1 MSLDLGQLSLWQN
14 ITVAVLLGLTFIFSV
29 IKIFKVIGFTES
41 GFGKLLLKE
50 QIIAKPGFNRW
61 WVPVASVSIHLC
73 IGSVYAWSIFN
84 PALIKAIGV
93 VTSSADDWALKEVVW
108 IYSTAIVFLG
118 LAAAFAGTW
127 LEKVGP
133 RMVGLVAAFCWGGGF
148 LIGSVGIIN
157 HQLWLIYLGYGVLG
171 GCGLGLGYV
180 SPVSTLIRWFP
191 DRRGM
196 ATGMAIMGFGGGAF
210 FGARIK
216 DFFIQ
221 YYYKA
226 PELLSNITESDL
238 ITKAGKRFAETTEGL
253 KEVVVVGAN
262 DVASMIIPGEVGV
275 YLVGTGSV
283 GVAQTFLTLGV
294 IYFVVMTI
302 ASLSYRVPA
311 EGWVPKGWTPPSDA
325 EIEKKMI
332 TTNHVHIDEALR
344 TPQFYLLWVILC
356 FNVTA
361 GIGVLGVAKTMI
373 TEIFQKKAALIVTS
387 AFTTWYVMLISIFN
401 MAGRIIWASASDYIG
416 RKNTYYCF
424 FILGIILYSSIPIS
438 AQTFDIAPV
447 VVWLILFY
455 AATMIIFTMYGGGF
469 ATIPAYLADMFGTRY
484 VGGIHG
490 RLLTAWSTAGVLG
503 PVIITSLRGSSI
515 NSAINDLAAKV
526 DPQAFLDKF
535 GAGIENLDELVKAK
549 TVTIQNL
556 LEILPPGTPDPTSQV
571 YNKTMIVMACLLGIA
586 LIANFLVKPVDPK
599 HHMKK

>member
-1 MSLDLGQLSLWQN
+1 MNLDLGQLALWQN
-14 ITVAVLLGLTFIFSV
+14 ITVAVVLGLTCIFLI
-29 IKIFKVIGFTES
+29 IKFFKIIGFTES

-50 QIIAKPGFNRW
+50 QIIAKPGFSRW

-157 HQLWLIYLGYGVLG
+157 HQLWLIYLGYGVIG

-226 PELLSNITESDL
+226 PELLSNISESDL
-238 ITKAGKRFAETTEGL
+238 ITKAGKRFTETAEGL
-253 KEVVVVGAN
+253 KEVVVVGTN
-262 DVASMIIPGEVGV
+262 DVANMIVPGDAGV
-275 YLVGTGSV
+275 YLVGSGSV
-283 GVAQTFLTLGV
+283 GVSETFFTLGA

-302 ASLSYRVPA
+302 AALSYRVPA
-311 EGWVPKGWTPPSDA
+311 EGWMPKGWTPPSDA

-332 TTNHVHIDEALR
+332 TTKHVHIDEALR

-401 MAGRIIWASASDYIG
+401 MAGRIIWASASDFIG

-424 FILGIILYSSIPIS
+424 FILGILLYSSIPIS

-469 ATIPAYLADMFGTRY
+469 ATIPAYLADMFGTKY

-515 NSAINDLAAKV
+515 NNAINDLAAKV
-526 DPQAFLDKF
+526 DPQTFLEKF
-535 GAGIENLDELVKAK
+535 GASIENLDELVKAK

-556 LEILPPGTPDPTSQV
+556 LEILPPGTADPTSQV

-586 LIANFLVKPVDPK
+586 LVANFLVKPVNPK
-599 HHMKK
+599 HHMKD

>member
-14 ITVAVLLGLTFIFSV
+14 ITVAVLLGLTFIFSI
-29 IKIFKVIGFTES
+29 IKIFKIIRFTES
-41 GFGKLLLKE
+41 SFGKLLLKE

-196 ATGMAIMGFGGGAF
+196 ATGLAIMGFGGGAF

-226 PELLSNITESDL
+226 PELLSNVSESDL
-238 ITKAGKRFAETTEGL
+238 ITEAGKRFTETAEGL

-262 DVASMIIPGEVGV
+262 DVANMIVPGDVGV

-283 GVAQTFLTLGV
+283 GVSQTFFTLGA

-332 TTNHVHIDEALR
+332 TTKHVHIDEALR
-344 TPQFYLLWVILC
+344 TPQFYLLWIILC

-447 VVWLILFY
+447 IVWLILFY

-469 ATIPAYLADMFGTRY
+469 ATIPAYLADMFGTKY

-515 NSAINDLAAKV
+515 NNAINDLAFKV
-526 DPQAFLDKF
+526 EPQAFLDKF
-535 GAGIENLDELVKAK
+535 GASIENLDELVKAK

-599 HHMKK
+599 HHMKN

>member
-1 MSLDLGQLSLWQN
+1 MSFDLGQLSLWQN
-14 ITVAVLLGLTFIFSV
+14 IAIAVVFGLTFIFSI

-41 GFGKLLLKE
+41 SFGKLLLKE
-50 QIIAKPGFNRW
+50 QIVAKPGFSRW

-133 RMVGLVAAFCWGGGF
+133 RMVGLVAACCWGGGF
-148 LIGSVGIIN
+148 LIGSLGIIN
-157 HQLWLIYLGYGVLG
+157 HQLWLIYLGYGVIG

-226 PELLSNITESDL
+226 PELLSNISESDL

-262 DVASMIIPGEVGV
+262 DVANMIVPGEAGV
-275 YLVGTGSV
+275 YLVGSGSV
-283 GVAQTFLTLGV
+283 GVSETFFTLGV
-294 IYFVVMTI
+294 IYFIVMTL
-302 ASLSYRVPA
+302 AALSYRVPS
-311 EGWVPKGWTPPSDA
+311 EGWVPKGWVPPSDA

-332 TTNHVHIDEALR
+332 TTKHVHIDEALR

-401 MAGRIIWASASDYIG
+401 MAGRIIWASASDFIG

-447 VVWLILFY
+447 IVWLILFY
-455 AATMIIFTMYGGGF
+455 GATMIIFTMYGGGF

-503 PVIITSLRGSSI
+503 PVIITSLRSSSI
-515 NSAINDLAAKV
+515 NNAINDLASKA
-526 DPQAFLDKF
+526 DPQVFFDKF
-535 GAGIENLDELVKAK
+535 GASIDSLDELVKAK

-586 LIANFLVKPVDPK
+586 LVANFLVKPVDPK